1 MQKYQLPKAGESS
14 FPMHSAQLQELL
26 DEETWRAEFD
36 DRTIARAA
44 EYYNKGR
51 VKELSHEQT
60 SHGDL
65 LIGKVQGGERKPY
78 TCVISIVLH
87 GHQASFDSTCTCPV
101 GSYCKHGAAL
111 LMMATGTPFEFW
123 PDSLGSNP
131 DGQARRSAGT
141 PSRPAPPPARDDI
154 ADWNYWLRDLENRER
169 TRQLPAA
176 EAERSFGVLLRGA
189 THGDMPQLLIN
200 MVWLRP
206 GRSRAGVTKPGT
218 LVDPQ
223 PLLLDYRRGPLPTPD
238 AGWPSD
244 VVPALALLLHDQH
257 TQAVGQSWVAIH
269 ADHQEQALAT
279 LLAHYPA
286 YYERGS
292 EPLTRGDTLPL
303 QLQWCNQP
311 DGSQKLHAS
320 VASESPVQLLR
331 GARLWYVQPKQ
342 QRYGLVDGDAD
353 LVAALASAPAAQPE
367 QAGALRQR
375 LQRLPVG
382 HRLPLPATRNP
393 PELLDEAPV
402 PVLQLRVVPMV
413 SVRGKPPLALG
424 IARLAF
430 DYGDVRLQRDE
441 VSIQPRRLLG
451 ERLIQINRQLDQEKR
466 AADQLRVAGL
476 STIGWHP
483 DSRLVK
489 ATDLIL
495 KPYASKPALPAS
507 EWQPHIDALAAVGF
521 RFDYADDFP
530 QHRQVEID
538 EWHGDITAAG
548 NQWFDVTLGIDVG
561 GERIDLLPLLR
572 RMLSDPA
579 FPLVPPKREKKNAS
593 WRVALDEMRSVE
605 IPLSRLRALIEPLL
619 EWLQGDG
626 ELRLH
631 RTRAETLASM
641 ATAAQMHWHGG
652 DILRAQLELL
662 HHATRDA
669 KPPRGFKATLR
680 PYQREGLAWLNFLGD
695 AGLGGILADDMGLG
709 KTVQVLA
716 HILTE
721 KQRGR
726 LKQPALVVAP
736 TSLVSNWLD
745 ESMRF
750 APSLKVLVLHGPQRA
765 DVYPMIAQHDMV
777 ITTYPLLP
785 RDEERLR
792 KAKFSL
798 LVLDEAQAIKN
809 PRSQAAQVVRT
820 IPAARRLAMTGTPLE
835 NHLGELWAQF
845 DAVEPGLLGTE
856 RQFTK
861 LYRTPIEKHGDSD
874 RQQRLNQRIG
884 ALLLRRRKQDV
895 LTDLPDKTEIVHRL
909 ELEDQQRTLYETLRL
924 AQHERVQQAV
934 KERGLSQSG
943 IIVLD
948 ALLKLRQVCCDPRL
962 VKLPSARK
970 IKQSAKLD
978 ALLELLD
985 GLLAEGRRV
994 LLFSQFTE
1002 MLALIETALQKRKI
1016 THQTLTGQTPARERS
1031 ALVKRFQAGD
1041 VPVFL
1046 ISLKA
1051 GGVGLNLTAADTVI
1065 HYDPWWNPA
1074 VEAQATDRAHRIG
1087 QDKAVFVY
1095 RLICTGTVEEKIQ
1108 SLQARKADLAQAV
1121 LDGGGATQRLR
1132 FDERDL
1138 AELFAPM

>member
-1 MQKYQLPKAGESS
+1 
-14 FPMHSAQLQELL
+14 
-26 DEETWRAEFD
+26 
-36 DRTIARAA
+36 
-44 EYYNKGR
+44 
-51 VKELSHEQT
+51 
-60 SHGDL
+60 
-65 LIGKVQGGERKPY
+65 
-78 TCVISIVLH
+78 
-87 GHQASFDSTCTCPV
+87 
-101 GSYCKHGAAL
+101 
-111 LMMATGTPFEFW
+111 MMATATPFEFW
-123 PDSLGSNP
+123 PDGIDTRAAGPVLRGASTP
-131 DGQARRSAGT
+131 ARSA
-141 PSRPAPPPARDDI
+141 PRPPRDEL
-154 ADWNYWLRDLENRER
+154 ADWNYWLRELENRDR
-169 TRQLPAA
+169 MAQPQVAD
-176 EAERSFGVLLRGA
+176 AERSFGVLLRGA
-189 THGDMPQLLIN
+189 TNNDVPQLLIN

-206 GRSRAGVTKPGT
+206 GRSRGGITKHGT

-238 AGWPSD
+238 GGWPID

-279 LLAHYPA
+279 LLTHYPA
-286 YYERGS
+286 YHERGS
-292 EPLTRGDTLPL
+292 EPLMRGETLPL
-303 QLQWCNQP
+303 QLQWTSRP

-331 GARLWYVQPKQ
+331 GARLWYVLPKQ
-342 QRYGLVDGDAD
+342 QRYGLVDGDPE
-353 LVAALASAPAAQPE
+353 LVTAVANAPAAQPE
-367 QAGALRQR
+367 QASALRQR
-375 LQRLPVG
+375 LQSMSAARQ
-382 HRLPLPATRNP
+382 LPLPEVRKP
-393 PELLDEAPV
+393 PEVFDEAPV
-402 PVLQLRVVPMV
+402 PVLQLRVVPTV
-413 SVRGKPPLALG
+413 STRGKAPAALG

-441 VSIQPRRLLG
+441 PSSRPRRLLG
-451 ERLIQINRQLDQEKR
+451 ERLIQINRQLDQEKH
-466 AADQLRVAGL
+466 AADQLRAAGL

-483 DSRLVK
+483 DARQVK
-489 ATDLIL
+489 ASDLVL
-495 KPYASKPALPAS
+495 KSHPAKPPLPAS
-507 EWQPHIDALAAVGF
+507 EWQPLIDKLTAAGF
-521 RFDYADDFP
+521 RIDYADDFP
-530 QHRQVEID
+530 RQRQVEID

-631 RTRAETLASM
+631 RTRAETLASI

-662 HHATRDA
+662 RHATRDA

-680 PYQREGLAWLNFLGD
+680 PYQCEGLAWLNFLGN

-716 HILTE
+716 HILAE

-736 TSLVSNWLD
+736 TSLVSNWRD
-745 ESMRF
+745 ESARF
-750 APSLKVLVLHGPQRA
+750 APGLKVLVLHGPQRA
-765 DVYPMIAQHDMV
+765 DVYPMIAQHNVV
-777 ITTYPLLP
+777 ITSYPLLP

-792 KAKFSL
+792 EARFSL

-809 PRSQAAQVVRT
+809 PRSQAAQVVRS

-845 DAVEPGLLGTE
+845 DAVEPGLLGSE

-874 RQQRLNQRIG
+874 RQQRLNRRIG

-909 ELEDQQRTLYETLRL
+909 ELEDQQRNLYETLRL
-924 AQHERVQQAV
+924 AQHQRVQQAV

-948 ALLKLRQVCCDPRL
+948 ALLKLRQACCDPRL
-962 VKLPSARK
+962 VKLPSARR

-1002 MLALIETALQKRKI
+1002 MLALIEGALQKRKI
-1016 THQTLTGQTPARERS
+1016 AHQTLTGQTTARERS

-1108 SLQARKADLAQAV
+1108 ALQARKADLAQAV
-1121 LDGGGATQRLR
+1121 LDGGGASQRLR
-1132 FDERDL
+1132 FDEKDL